1 MAPHAAEGE
10 MGYGMNDSLGQI
22 AGRGAEMSRGRRR
35 RNADRELR
43 ALISLLSDDDQKIVS
58 MVWDNLLRLGV
69 DSLPYLEEVAEHPD
83 PRLRLR
89 ARHVAAQIRAEVLE
103 TQFLALA
110 AQEEDA
116 FDLEE
121 ALCVV
126 ARIEYPNLETA
137 QVRRQLDELAN
148 ELRPQMP
155 RQAPPRERIEILNQ
169 FLFREKGFHG
179 NTNDYYDPNNSFI
192 HKVLERRTGIP
203 ITLAAVM
210 ILVGRR
216 LHLPLYGVG
225 LPKHFVVKYEDAATE
240 LFVDP
245 FNGGRIFTRKEC
257 IQMLT
262 SDGYYLRESFA
273 SEYLAMNSPRDIVI
287 RMLRNLVLIYRKLK
301 DNTHAKALTH
311 YLEILRMRA
320 KAR

>member
-1 MAPHAAEGE
+1 M
-10 MGYGMNDSLGQI
+10 SGQI
-22 AGRGAEMSRGRRR
+22 HETAGQNPGRSRRR
-35 RNADRELR
+35 KDAGSELR

-58 MVWDNLLRLGV
+58 MVWDNLLRLGA

-83 PRLRLR
+83 VRLRLR
-89 ARHVAAQIRAEVLE
+89 ARHVAAQIHTGILE
-103 TQFLALA
+103 TQFMALA
-110 AQEEDA
+110 ACEEED

-126 ARIEYPNLETA
+126 ARIEHPKLDSA
-137 QVRRQLDELAN
+137 QVRRQLDELAG

-155 RQAPPRERIEILNQ
+155 RVAPPRERIEILNQ

-179 NTNDYYDPNNSFI
+179 NTRDYYEPDNSFI

-216 LHLPLYGVG
+216 LNLPLHGVG
-225 LPKHFVVKYEDAATE
+225 LPKHFVVKYEDPAME

-273 SEYLAMNSPRDIVI
+273 SEYLAMNSPRDIII
-287 RMLRNLVLIYRKLK
+287 RMLRNLVLIYRKLR
-301 DNTHAKALTH
+301 DNNRAKALTH